1 MILTFGIKAWN
12 VKKAK
17 RLGWFS
23 LLMALRKS
31 ASVTRNN
38 KMENAHSNIGQPLG
52 SFEFFI
58 LLCPLNSCL
67 PNISGPQAY
76 KTFHYLFVFSI

>member
-1 MILTFGIKAWN
+1 MVLTFDIKAWN
-12 VKKAK
+12 VKKAN
-17 RLGWFS
+17 RFGWFS
-23 LLMALRKS
+23 LLMALQKS

-38 KMENAHSNIGQPLG
+38 EVEYVHSSIGQALG

-76 KTFHYLFVFSI
+76 KTFHCLFVFSV